1 MTVTAIVK
9 SDSAKSLSVEPEC
22 ETKITTATAVIDR
35 DALNSNFATI
45 KKLAPHSK
53 VLAVL
58 KANGYGHGM
67 ATIAKALPQAD
78 AFGVARIDEALS
90 LRAEGVTKPIV
101 LLEGFFAPEEINILA
116 VNNLQTIV
124 HNQAQLDAIC
134 QAKLDEPLKV
144 WLKIDTGMHRLGIAP
159 EQFQHFYK
167 TLSAQPNVQK
177 PIVLMSHMGC
187 ADDTDNQFSGE
198 QIAQFDQLTAG
209 LVEERSMANSAGICA
224 WPNSH
229 YQWLRPGL
237 MLYGVSPMLKQ
248 NATELAIKPVM
259 TLKASVIAIRQVKAG
274 ETVGYGAAWQAQQ
287 DTHIGVIAIGYG
299 DGYPRHAGNGT
310 PVLLNGRRVPLVGR
324 VSMDMITVDLGPNA
338 NDQLGDV
345 ATLWG
350 QGLPVEEIAEHAGTI
365 PYELLCNITR
375 RVQMLTN

>member
-9 SDSAKSLSVEPEC
+9 SDNATSLSAEPEC
-22 ETKITTATAVIDR
+22 ETKVTTATAVIDR

-159 EQFQHFYK
+159 EQFQHFYQ

-209 LVEERSMANSAGICA
+209 LAEERSMANSAGICA

>member
-1 MTVTAIVK
+1 MSST
-9 SDSAKSLSVEPEC
+9 DSHSRSQEH
-22 ETKITTATAVIDR
+22 ITTATAVIDCQ
-35 DALNSNFATI
+35 ALTDNYATI
-45 KKLAPHSK
+45 KKLAPQSK

-90 LRAEGVTKPIV
+90 LRAEGITKPIV
-101 LLEGFFAPEEINILA
+101 LLEGFFTPAEINILA

-144 WLKIDTGMHRLGIAP
+144 WLKIDTGMHRLGIDP
-159 EQFQHFYK
+159 EQFQHFYQ
-167 TLSAQPNVQK
+167 TLSQHPNVQQ
-177 PIVLMSHMGC
+177 PIVLMSHLGC
-187 ADDTDNQFSGE
+187 ADDIDNAITAK
-198 QIAQFDQLTAG
+198 QIDDFNQLTIG
-209 LVEERSMANSAGICA
+209 LDEERSMANSAGICA
-224 WPNSH
+224 WPDSH

-248 NATELAIKPVM
+248 SAEQLAIKPVM
-259 TLKASVIAIRQVKAG
+259 TLKASVIAIRTVKAG
-274 ETVGYGAAWQAQQ
+274 EAVGYGAAWRAEQ
-287 DTHIGVIAIGYG
+287 DTKVGVIAIGYG

-324 VSMDMITVDLGPNA
+324 VSMDMLAVDLGTNST
-338 NDQLGDV
+338 DKLGDI

-350 QGLPVEEIAEHAGTI
+350 EGLPVEEIAEHAGTI

-375 RVQMLTN
+375 RVQMIDL